1 MMLREDYE
9 NPALDVK
16 IEPRDSHDRVK
27 EIVLIADKEVRENIG
42 RNPLSVETR
51 PEAVILF
58 VVAASLLELSRVKHV
73 ISESKEWH
81 VLDIRVMLYTVAY
94 NVVHIVRMLP
104 PSKSNSAQG
113 VAKKDAKEY
122 VVF

>member
-16 IEPRDSHDRVK
+16 IEASDSHNRVK
-27 EIVLIADKEVRENIG
+27 KIVLIADEEVRENIG

-58 VVAASLLELSRVKHV
+58 VVAAALLELSRIKHV
-73 ISESKEWH
+73 IGESKEWH

-94 NVVHIVRMLP
+94 NVVYIVRMLP